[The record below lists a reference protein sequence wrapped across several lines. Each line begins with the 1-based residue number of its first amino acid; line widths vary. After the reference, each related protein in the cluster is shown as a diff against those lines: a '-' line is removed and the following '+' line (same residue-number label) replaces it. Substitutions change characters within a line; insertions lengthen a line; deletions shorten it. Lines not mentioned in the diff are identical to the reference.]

1 MGELK
6 SDESEGEKRDIREL
20 QKRAENYFKKRWPS
34 KRDFAEDFGSY
45 CAIRWCENKGKETN
59 LYRLGIDFLR
69 TFTES
74 AGQRGSCD
82 VLGQQSTRSLEHTK
96 GSKSGLGSVSG
107 AIARFDESSCLR
119 DKRLS
124 ERERVM
130 LILFFEWGFTK
141 KEISHV
147 FGIAESR
154 TNKVLQDILDAQKKR
169 IISDETFI
177 KVRKP
182 PCKKL

>member
-1 MGELK
+1 MGDLK

-45 CAIRWCENKGKETN
+45 CAIKWCENKGKETN

-69 TFTES
+69 SFTS
-74 AGQRGSCD
+74 SHGQYGSRD
-82 VLGQQSTRSLEHTK
+82 ALNQIDTKSIEDIKREKASLGKNSHSIE
-96 GSKSGLGSVSG
+96 
-107 AIARFDESSCLR
+107 RFDESSCLR

-154 TNKVLQDILDAQKKR
+154 TNKVLQGILDAQKKR
-169 IISDETFI
+169 ILSDETFI